1 MDGFQRRTEE
11 KKRTIL
17 LSANEL
23 FGRHGFKKVS
33 VDEIAERAGVSKVS
47 IYTYFGNKQG
57 LISELVA
64 SAFRVRKQAIEDL
77 VGSDLSFPEKLQ
89 GLIAQKS
96 DASGSYSQEF
106 MEQIFSHPE
115 WQDQPTDELDD
126 LVERLLDQGKSEGHV
141 SRNASTRAMRVY
153 IDVFRAG
160 TESMPETLA
169 ELPPDELHQI
179 ITMFFHGLSA
189 EL

>member
-11 KKRTIL
+11 KKKLIL
-17 LSANEL
+17 GAANEL

-57 LISELVA
+57 LIGELVA
-64 SAFRVRKQAIEDL
+64 MAFRGQKQAIEEL
-77 VGSDLSFPEKLQ
+77 VASDLSFPQKLQ
-89 GLIAQKS
+89 GLVAQKS
-96 DASGSYSQEF
+96 EASGSYSREY
-106 MEQIFSHPE
+106 MEQIFAHSE
-115 WQDQPTDELDD
+115 WQNQATEELDA
-126 LVERLLDQGKSEGHV
+126 LVEQLLEQGKTEGHV
-141 SRNASTRAMRVY
+141 SKNASTRAMRVY

-169 ELPPDELHQI
+169 ELPPDELRQI
-179 ITMFFHGLSA
+179 IMMFFHGLSA
-189 EL
+189 EA